1 VTVDGK
7 SDRERSEQRVRFRA
21 LLGDYRG
28 AVALVLVVTVL
39 AGGYLAG
46 TAYVA
51 PGTTTEERVTA
62 SWERTSSFSHAA
74 TVTRPNGVFDPG
86 QRLENR
92 SVYFSEVTPV
102 VDVQYTVGYTA
113 TGAGELDVN
122 VQMRLVRLSTTTT
135 ETGQTVT
142 LWRTERVLTNRSAT
156 DVEPGQ
162 SVTVPVSLNVTEV
175 ADRTDELVSGLGD
188 SPGEVSVAIVADVR
202 LDGRVNGQTTTQ
214 RFTRQV
220 GLTAGGP
227 TYGVTGRLQSSDRS
241 ESTTRVER
249 EQSYGVPYRIGGP
262 LLLGV
267 GVVGLAGLGLA
278 HSRGDLDV
286 TDAERDW
293 LAYRDARSEFD
304 EWIHTVALPAE
315 ADDLPRARAE
325 SLGDLVDLAIDVE
338 SAVTES
344 PDGGTFHVVHDRYHY
359 VYEAPS
365 PAGTGDPLDGADP
378 TARDGEA
385 TGSDAP
391 RGRAGDGEP
400 GGSVQPN
407 DDGVA
412 TSSSA
417 DGGDRTRGQVPADGP
432 GPDGPGDDGE
442 VDGRGGG
449 RDAGEDGEDRDGDG
463 GGDGGWYDLRGMR
476 GDE

>member
-1 VTVDGK
+1 VSTDEHE
-7 SDRERSEQRVRFRA
+7 DIRARERRLRFRTV
-21 LLGDYRG
+21 LTRYRG
-28 AVALVLVVTVL
+28 VVTGVL
-39 AGGYLAG
+39 ILAILTGGYLAG

-51 PGTTTEERVTA
+51 PGTTTEQRVTE

-74 TVTRPNGVFDPG
+74 TVTRPSGVFEPN

-92 SVYFSEVTPV
+92 SLYFTQAAPV
-102 VDVQYTVGYTA
+102 VDVQYTLGYDA
-113 TGAGELDVN
+113 TDEGSLDVT
-122 VQMRLVRLSTTTT
+122 VRLQVVRRSVDTTPGGTAI
-135 ETGQTVT
+135 V
-142 LWRTERVLTNRSAT
+142 LWETERTLTTRSVS
-156 DVEPGQ
+156 DLSPGRT
-162 SVTVPVSLNVTEV
+162 VTVPVSVNVTEV
-175 ADRTDELVSGLGD
+175 TDRTDELVRGLDG
-188 SPGEVSVAIVADVR
+188 SPGDVKVALVADVS
-202 LDGRVNGQTTTQ
+202 LEGRVNGRSTTQ
-214 RFTRQV
+214 AFTRQIE
-220 GLTAGGP
+220 LETGGG
-227 TYGVTGRLQSSDRS
+227 TYSVTGELQSSDRS